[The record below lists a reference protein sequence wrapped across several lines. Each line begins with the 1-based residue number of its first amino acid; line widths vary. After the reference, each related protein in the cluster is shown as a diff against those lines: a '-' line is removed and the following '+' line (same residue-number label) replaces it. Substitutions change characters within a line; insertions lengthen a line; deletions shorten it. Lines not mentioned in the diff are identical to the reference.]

1 MISKHK
7 PIAYGVLL
15 GGILLSSGIF
25 LGSTT
30 YAQSNATSITT
41 TASADENEIF
51 QRGIATS
58 VPIKGAHNLQGVI
71 ILPPREDGGAYEGTL
86 TFGASKPLEVIFG
99 HTMPIDNSTYS
110 QIDPRVFGK
119 IPLFDTAGAPEIPKV
134 LSSPSFIL
142 PDYGSSTPHF
152 SASIPFVASAVVLGS
167 LTDPFVT
174 VYEVSARIIQ
184 PETVI
189 ELGTA
194 NISATSADST
204 DSRDH

>member
-15 GGILLSSGIF
+15 VGILLSSGLFI
-25 LGSTT
+25 GSTT
-30 YAQSNATSITT
+30 YAQRNATSTTT
-41 TASADENEIF
+41 TASADGSEIF

-58 VPIKGAHNLQGVI
+58 VPVKGSHNVQAVI

-86 TFGASKPLEVIFG
+86 TFGASKPLEVILG

-110 QIDPRVFGK
+110 QIDPQIFGK
-119 IPLFDTAGAPEIPKV
+119 IPLFDTAGAPGIPRV

-167 LTDPFVT
+167 LTEPFVT
-174 VYEVSARIIQ
+174 VYELSARIVQ

-189 ELGTA
+189 DLGTA

-204 DSRDH
+204 DSSDQ